1 MTKQDVHG
9 QSVLELG
16 CGNGSL
22 MRHSL
27 DWQPKHLHGIDL
39 GEAVRSARANLSQT
53 PYTNWTVE
61 QADLVTYRSEGFDL
75 VYCIG
80 VLHHLQ
86 NPEAGFR
93 AVVANVRPGGRLH
106 CWVYAKEGN
115 GLVILLVEP
124 IRKIASKLPWRVNKY
139 LVAVPLALFFFV
151 LCQDCSAKAVPH
163 KVFSRF
169 PMYCYCRWIAK
180 RGFSFFHHVVFD
192 QLVTPQTEYLERPTI
207 ENWLED
213 SRIDS
218 VFNLYPDAQRQF
230 MEVWRAGGVKILL
243 INYEY
248 PPFGGG
254 AGNATQEIGRALT
267 KMGHAVTALIG
278 GKGDLY
284 TDPDGIRVLPVGS
297 SRKHLSQASFK
308 EMFSFRS
315 ARSILG
321 LGSPGP

>member
-1 MTKQDVHG
+1 MSSPNRPRRDCKSNTVNDTRSDQATAAAFATSWNSLSSGSVYTYDQFRDWLAPLTKRDVHG

-22 MRHSL
+22 MHHSL
-27 DWQPKHLHGIDL
+27 DWQPTHLHGIDL

-61 QADLVTYRSEGFDL
+61 QADLVTYQSEGFDL

-86 NPEAGFR
+86 DPEAGFR

-139 LVAVPLALFFFV
+139 LVATPVALFFFFYAKI
-151 LCQDCSAKAVPH
+151 LAKAVPH

-169 PMYCYCRWIAK
+169 PMYSYCRWIAQ

-192 QLVTPQTEYLERPTI
+192 QLVTPQTEYLERSTI

-213 SRIDS
+213 SRIDPS
-218 VFNLYPDAQRQF
+218 STY
-230 MEVWRAGGVKILL
+230 ILMR
-243 INYEY
+243 NGNSWK
-248 PPFGGG
+248 FGG
-254 AGNATQEIGRALT
+254 
-267 KMGHAVTALIG
+267 
-278 GKGDLY
+278 
-284 TDPDGIRVLPVGS
+284 RV
-297 SRKHLSQASFK
+297 A
-308 EMFSFRS
+308 
-315 ARSILG
+315 
-321 LGSPGP
+321 

>member
-1 MTKQDVHG
+1 MSDPNSDQATAAAFATSWNSLPSGSVYTYDQFRDWLAPLTKRDVHG

-27 DWQPKHLHGIDL
+27 DWQPTHLHGIDL

-61 QADLVTYRSEGFDL
+61 QADLVTYQSEGFDL

-86 NPEAGFR
+86 DPEAGFR
-93 AVVANVRPGGRLH
+93 AVVSNVRPGGRLH

-139 LVAVPLALFFFV
+139 LVAVPLALFFFFYAK
-151 LCQDCSAKAVPH
+151 LLAKAVPH

-192 QLVTPQTEYLERPTI
+192 QLVTPQTEYLERSTI

-213 SRIDS
+213 SRIDPS
-218 VFNLYPDAQRQF
+218 STY
-230 MEVWRAGGVKILL
+230 ILMR
-243 INYEY
+243 NGNSWK
-248 PPFGGG
+248 FGG
-254 AGNATQEIGRALT
+254 R
-267 KMGHAVTALIG
+267 VT
-278 GKGDLY
+278 
-284 TDPDGIRVLPVGS
+284 
-297 SRKHLSQASFK
+297 
-308 EMFSFRS
+308 
-315 ARSILG
+315 
-321 LGSPGP
+321 

>member
-1 MTKQDVHG
+1 MNLSSPNRPRRDCKSNAVSDANSDQATAAAFATSWNSLSAGSVYTYDQFRDWLTPLTKRDVHG

-22 MRHSL
+22 MHHSL
-27 DWQPKHLHGIDL
+27 DWQPTHLHGIDL

-53 PYTNWTVE
+53 RYTNWTVK

-115 GLVILLVEP
+115 RLVTLLVEP

-139 LVAVPLALFFFV
+139 LAAVPLALFFFFYAKI
-151 LCQDCSAKAVPH
+151 LAKALPGTAL
-163 KVFSRF
+163 SRL
-169 PMYCYCRWIAK
+169 PMHAYCRWIAK
-180 RGFSFFHHVVFD
+180 RDFGIFRHVVFD
-192 QLVTPQTEYLERPTI
+192 QLVTPRTTYLERGTI
-207 ENWLED
+207 ASWLKD

-218 VFNLYPDAQRQF
+218 SSTY
-230 MEVWRAGGVKILL
+230 ILMR
-243 INYEY
+243 NGNSWK
-248 PPFGGG
+248 FGG
-254 AGNATQEIGRALT
+254 
-267 KMGHAVTALIG
+267 
-278 GKGDLY
+278 
-284 TDPDGIRVLPVGS
+284 
-297 SRKHLSQASFK
+297 
-308 EMFSFRS
+308 
-315 ARSILG
+315 
-321 LGSPGP
+321 

>member
-1 MTKQDVHG
+1 MNDTRSDQATAAAFATSWNSLSAGSVYTYDQFRDWLAPLTKRDVRG

-27 DWQPKHLHGIDL
+27 DWQPTHLHGIDL

-53 PYTNWTVE
+53 RYTNWTVK

-86 NPEAGFR
+86 DPAAGFR

-139 LVAVPLALFFFV
+139 LVAAPLALFFFFYAK
-151 LCQDCSAKAVPH
+151 LLAKAAPH

-192 QLVTPQTEYLERPTI
+192 QLVTPQTEYLERSTI

-213 SRIDS
+213 SRIDQS
-218 VFNLYPDAQRQF
+218 STYIVMRNGNS
-230 MEVWRAGGVKILL
+230 WK
-243 INYEY
+243 
-248 PPFGGG
+248 FGG
-254 AGNATQEIGRALT
+254 
-267 KMGHAVTALIG
+267 
-278 GKGDLY
+278 
-284 TDPDGIRVLPVGS
+284 RV
-297 SRKHLSQASFK
+297 A
-308 EMFSFRS
+308 
-315 ARSILG
+315 
-321 LGSPGP
+321 